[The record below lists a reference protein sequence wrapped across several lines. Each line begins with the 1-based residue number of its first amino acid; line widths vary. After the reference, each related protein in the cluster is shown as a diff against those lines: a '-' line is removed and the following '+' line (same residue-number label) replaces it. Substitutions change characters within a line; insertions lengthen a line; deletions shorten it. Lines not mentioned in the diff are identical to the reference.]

1 VVSYAHVFSDKLR
14 GNIATGFNRGKT
26 AQAVDNRTLEEAFF
40 KLIYSPVKKRVDRR
54 LAQDV
59 R

>member
-1 VVSYAHVFSDKLR
+1 
-14 GNIATGFNRGKT
+14 
-26 AQAVDNRTLEEAFF
+26 VDNRTLEEAFF